1 MFSLPHRR
9 AKPKQAGMKETPK
22 QSDEQTRFVQ
32 LSFTLREYTVCLS
45 VQHIENEWRLGKQLE
60 GGLIIHD
67 PPIVTHVSEAA
78 ERLATATQ
86 ILNRALRFIVR
97 YAVSE
102 AEQLPMFDRT
112 LIPISDV
119 QENMLVDI
127 L

>member
-1 MFSLPHRR
+1 
-9 AKPKQAGMKETPK
+9 MKETPK
-22 QSDEQTRFVQ
+22 QSDEQTRFAQ

-45 VQHIENEWRLGKQLE
+45 VQHIENERRLGKQLKD
-60 GGLIIHD
+60 GLIIHD

-119 QENMLVDI
+119 QKNILVDT